1 MEDNKDNSVKET
13 EQKPQE
19 HAEGK
24 TGGKT
29 MAEKAIDRFA
39 QMMVT
44 RLEEMKGQQW
54 EKGWIDGGGKN
65 QGLPQNLSGR
75 CYSGHNDFF
84 LQLHTAINGYDVPVY
99 ATYKQLKDAGATI
112 GKGEKAMPVIYWN
125 ITHKDENGHKVSD
138 EDYEA
143 MTRTEKD
150 KVKTIPVMMGY
161 YVWNLQQ
168 TNFAEVKP
176 ERFAKLQEQFKAP
189 EMKDTTGMYVSKELD
204 AMIDKQ
210 AWVCKI
216 NTVEGAGAFYSQS
229 KDEITVP
236 MKAQFN
242 IHDTPEE
249 TYKDGMEY
257 YSSVVHEMAHSTGV
271 EKRLGRDMEGHFGD
285 PKYAKE
291 ELVAELT
298 AAMVGNSMGFDKRIL
313 DNNAKYVDGWMD
325 TLKKEPRFILSVMA
339 DVNKASH
346 MILDHVDKQ
355 RLEMGMTALQP
366 KEETVADEKTK
377 DNKEVRETKK
387 NEETKV
393 DMAAEPLAKPMTK
406 AAIEREKNE
415 TGFSSSEREQARPQ
429 AKAEEKAE
437 LAKES
442 AKVYHEMREQHPGDL
457 LLFRKGSFLEAYN
470 EDAKKVAQTIGLKE
484 QHITKEGFES
494 KNEKESEK
502 GIPYVNFKNKSL
514 DKYLP
519 KLIREGH
526 HVAIVDNLEEIAK
539 ERLAGRK
546 EQQTKAA
553 DQQQTAPKAKTIPL
567 DQFNKLETAD
577 GKKIDHFAVFKMKS
591 GNYGVRAMV
600 DGQQLSVKALDKEDR
615 NAFFEHTTTKAA
627 LVQKYY
633 GKELSQPK
641 HEERSRARAV

>member
-13 EQKPQE
+13 EQKPHEQT
-19 HAEGK
+19 EGK

-39 QMMVT
+39 EMMVT

-54 EKGWIDGGGKN
+54 EKGWIDGGGRTK
-65 QGLPQNLSGR
+65 GLPQNLSGR

-112 GKGEKAMPVIYWN
+112 AKGEKAMPVIYWN
-125 ITHKDENGHKVSD
+125 ISHKDENGHKVSD
-138 EDYEA
+138 EDYET
-143 MTRTEKD
+143 MTKAEKE
-150 KVKTIPVMMGY
+150 KIKTIPVMMGY

-242 IHDTPEE
+242 IHNTPEE

-257 YSSVVHEMAHSTGV
+257 YSSLVHEMAHSTGV
-271 EKRLGRDMEGHFGD
+271 EQRLGRDMEGHFGD
-285 PKYAKE
+285 KKYAKE

-298 AAMVGNSMGFDKRIL
+298 AAMVGNTMGFDKRIL

-346 MILDHVDKQ
+346 MILDHVDAQ
-355 RLEMGMTALQP
+355 RLEMGMSAFQP
-366 KEETVADEKTK
+366 KEDATHEKIKDEKVA
-377 DNKEVRETKK
+377 EA
-387 NEETKV
+387 TKV
-393 DMAAEPLAKPMTK
+393 DMAAEPLEKPKT
-406 AAIEREKNE
+406 
-415 TGFSSSEREQARPQ
+415 
-429 AKAEEKAE
+429 KAEEKTE
-437 LAKES
+437 VAKE
-442 AKVYHEMREQHPGDL
+442 AANAYKDLKEKHPDTL
-457 LLFRKGSFLEAYN
+457 LLMRKGDFYEAFD
-470 EDAKKVAQTIGLKE
+470 EDAKKVAKSTGLKE
-484 QHITKEGFES
+484 QHIIKEGFS
-494 KNEKESEK
+494 AKENKEGEK
-502 GIPYVNFKNKSL
+502 GVSYVNFKNTSL

-519 KLIREGH
+519 KLVRAGH
-526 HVAIVDNLEEIAK
+526 RVAICDSLEDIAK
-539 ERLAGRK
+539 QRISERK
-546 EQQTKAA
+546 EHETKAA
-553 DQQQTAPKAKTIPL
+553 VQQQTAPKAQTIPL
-567 DQFNKLETAD
+567 DQFNKLETED

-600 DGQQLSVKALDKEDR
+600 DGQQMSVKALDKEDR

-641 HEERSRARAV
+641 HDERSRARAV

>member
-19 HAEGK
+19 KAEGK

-54 EKGWIDGGGKN
+54 EKGWIDGGGRT

-75 CYSGHNDFF
+75 RYSGHNDFF
-84 LQLHTAINGYDVPVY
+84 LQLHTAINGYDAPVY
-99 ATYKQLKDAGATI
+99 ATYKQIRDAGATVN
-112 GKGEKAMPVIYWN
+112 KGEKAMPVIYWN
-125 ITHKDENGHKVSD
+125 ISHKDENGQKVSD
-138 EDYEA
+138 EAYDA
-143 MTRTEKD
+143 MTKAEQA
-150 KVKTIPVMMGY
+150 KVKTIPIMMGY

-176 ERFAKLQEQFKAP
+176 EQYAKLTGQFKAP
-189 EMKDTTGMYVSKELD
+189 HVADTKGMYESKEFD
-204 AMIDKQ
+204 AIIDKQ

-216 NTVEGAGAFYSQS
+216 KAVEGAGASYSEA
-229 KDEITVP
+229 KDEITIP
-236 MKAQFN
+236 MKAQFK

-249 TYKDGMEY
+249 VYKDGMEY
-257 YSSVVHEMAHSTGV
+257 YSSVAHEMAHSTGI

-285 PKYAKE
+285 KKYAKE

-298 AAMVGNSMGFDKRIL
+298 AAMVGNTMGFDKRIL

-339 DVNKASH
+339 DVNKASK
-346 MILDHVDKQ
+346 MILDHVDAQ
-355 RLEMGMTALQP
+355 RLEMGMKTLQP
-366 KEETVADEKTK
+366 KEEATNEKATDAKVAP
-377 DNKEVRETKK
+377 ETKM
-387 NEETKV
+387 
-393 DMAAEPLAKPMTK
+393 DIAAEPIAKPKT
-406 AAIEREKNE
+406 
-415 TGFSSSEREQARPQ
+415 
-429 AKAEEKAE
+429 KAEEKAE
-437 LAKES
+437 LAKET
-442 AKVYHEMREQHPGDL
+442 AAVFKDLKEKHPDAL
-457 LLFRKGSFLEAYN
+457 LLMRKGDFYEAFE
-470 EDAKKVAQTIGLKE
+470 EDAKKVAKSTGLKE
-484 QHITKEGFES
+484 QHIIKEGFA
-494 KNEKESEK
+494 NKENKEGEK
-502 GIPYVNFKNKSL
+502 GVSYVNFKNTSL

-519 KLIREGH
+519 KLVRDGH
-526 HVAIVDNLEEIAK
+526 RVAIVDNLEDMAKQRIADRN
-539 ERLAGRK
+539 ERQVKAETSK
-546 EQQTKAA
+546 NQQT
-553 DQQQTAPKAKTIPL
+553 QQTSQVAKTIPL
-567 DQFNKLETAD
+567 DQFNKLETED

-600 DGQQLSVKALDKEDR
+600 DGQQMSVKALDKEDR

-641 HEERSRARAV
+641 HEERSRARAM

>member
-19 HAEGK
+19 QAEGK

-54 EKGWIDGGGKN
+54 EKGWIDGGGRTH
-65 QGLPQNLSGR
+65 GLPQNLSGR
-75 CYSGHNDFF
+75 RYSGHNDFF
-84 LQLHTAINGYDVPVY
+84 LQLHTAANGYDVPVY
-99 ATYKQLKDAGATI
+99 ATYKQIKEAGATI
-112 GKGEKAMPVIYWN
+112 AKGEKAMPVIYWN
-125 ITHKDENGHKVSD
+125 VTHKDENGQKVSD
-138 EDYEA
+138 EAYEA
-143 MTRTEKD
+143 MTKAEQE
-150 KVKTIPVMMGY
+150 KVKTIPIMMGY

-168 TNFAEVKP
+168 TNFPEIKP
-176 ERFAKLQEQFKAP
+176 EQYAKLTGQFKAP
-189 EMKDTTGMYVSKELD
+189 HVADTKGMYESKEFD

-216 NTVEGAGAFYSQS
+216 KAVEGAGASYSEAR
-229 KDEITVP
+229 DEITIP
-236 MKAQFN
+236 MKAQFK

-249 TYKDGMEY
+249 IFKDGMEY
-257 YSSVVHEMAHSTGV
+257 YSSIAHEMAHSTGV

-298 AAMVGNSMGFDKRIL
+298 AAMVGNTMGFDKRIL
-313 DNNAKYVDGWMD
+313 DNNAKYVDSRKD
-325 TLKKEPRFILSVMA
+325 TLNKEPKFILSVMA
-339 DVNKASH
+339 DVNKASK
-346 MILDHVDKQ
+346 MILDHVDAQ

-366 KEETVADEKTK
+366 KEETANEKTAEAK
-377 DNKEVRETKK
+377 VAPETKM
-387 NEETKV
+387 
-393 DMAAEPLAKPMTK
+393 DIAAEPIAKPKT
-406 AAIEREKNE
+406 
-415 TGFSSSEREQARPQ
+415 
-429 AKAEEKAE
+429 KAEEKAE
-437 LAKES
+437 LAKET
-442 AKVYHEMREQHPGDL
+442 AAVFKDLKEKHPDAL
-457 LLFRKGSFLEAYN
+457 LLMRKGDFYEAFE
-470 EDAKKVAQTIGLKE
+470 EDAKKVAKSTGLKE
-484 QHITKEGFES
+484 QHIIKEGFET
-494 KNEKESEK
+494 KEGGKEIS
-502 GIPYVNFKNKSL
+502 YVNFKNTSL

-519 KLIREGH
+519 KLVRDGH
-526 HVAIVDNLEEIAK
+526 RVAICDSLEDIAK
-539 ERLAGRK
+539 QRISERK
-546 EQQTKAA
+546 EQQEQQVAAKA
-553 DQQQTAPKAKTIPL
+553 QQPAQSAKTIPL
-567 DQFNKLETAD
+567 DQFNKLETED

-600 DGQQLSVKALDKEDR
+600 DGQQMSVKALDKEDR

-641 HEERSRARAV
+641 HEERSRARAM

>member
-19 HAEGK
+19 RTEGK

-54 EKGWIDGGGKN
+54 EKGWIDGGGRT

-75 CYSGHNDFF
+75 RYSGHNDFF
-84 LQLHTAINGYDVPVY
+84 LQLHTAINGYDAPVY
-99 ATYKQLKDAGATI
+99 ATYKQIRDAGATVN
-112 GKGEKAMPVIYWN
+112 KGEKAMPVIYWN
-125 ITHKDENGHKVSD
+125 ISHKDENGQKVSD
-138 EDYEA
+138 EAFEA
-143 MTRTEKD
+143 MTKAEQA
-150 KVKTIPVMMGY
+150 KVKTIPIMMGY

-176 ERFAKLQEQFKAP
+176 EQYEKLTGQFKAP
-189 EMKDTTGMYVSKELD
+189 HVADTKGMYESKEFD

-216 NTVEGAGAFYSQS
+216 KNVEGAGASYSPS

-236 MKAQFN
+236 MKAQFK

-249 TYKDGMEY
+249 IYKDGMEY
-257 YSSVVHEMAHSTGV
+257 YSSIAHEMAHSTGV

-298 AAMVGNSMGFDKRIL
+298 AAMVGNTMGFDKRIL

-339 DVNKASH
+339 DVNKASK
-346 MILDHVDKQ
+346 MILDHVDAQ
-355 RLEMGMTALQP
+355 RLEMGMKTLQP
-366 KEETVADEKTK
+366 KEEANNGKT
-377 DNKEVRETKK
+377 T
-387 NEETKV
+387 ETKV
-393 DMAAEPLAKPMTK
+393 ASETKMDIAAEPIARSMTK
-406 AAIEREKNE
+406 
-415 TGFSSSEREQARPQ
+415 T
-429 AKAEEKAE
+429 EEKAE
-437 LAKES
+437 LAKE
-442 AKVYHEMREQHPGDL
+442 AAAVFKDLKEKHPDAL
-457 LLFRKGSFLEAYN
+457 LLMRKGDFYEAFD
-470 EDAKKVAQTIGLKE
+470 EDAKKVAKSTGLKE
-484 QHITKEGFES
+484 QHIIKEGFEP
-494 KNEKESEK
+494 KEGKGDEK
-502 GIPYVNFKNKSL
+502 GISYVNFKNTSL

-519 KLIREGH
+519 KLVRDGH
-526 HVAIVDNLEEIAK
+526 RVAICDSLEDIAK
-539 ERLAGRK
+539 QRISERK
-546 EQQTKAA
+546 ETQTKANEL
-553 DQQQTAPKAKTIPL
+553 QQPKEQKAKTIPL
-567 DQFNKLETAD
+567 DQFNKLETED

-600 DGQQLSVKALDKEDR
+600 DGQQMSVKALDKEDR

-641 HEERSRARAV
+641 QEQRSRARAV

>member
-19 HAEGK
+19 KTEGK

-54 EKGWIDGGGKN
+54 EKGWIDGGGRT

-75 CYSGHNDFF
+75 RYSGHNDFF
-84 LQLHTAINGYDVPVY
+84 LQLHTAINGYDAPVY
-99 ATYKQLKDAGATI
+99 ATYKQIRDAGATVN
-112 GKGEKAMPVIYWN
+112 KGEKAMPVIYWN
-125 ITHKDENGHKVSD
+125 ISHKDENGQKISD
-138 EDYEA
+138 EAFDA
-143 MTRTEKD
+143 MTKAEQA
-150 KVKTIPVMMGY
+150 KVKTIPIMMGY

-176 ERFAKLQEQFKAP
+176 EQYAKLTGQFKAP
-189 EMKDTTGMYVSKELD
+189 HIEDATGMYTSKEFD
-204 AMIDKQ
+204 QMIDKQ

-216 NTVEGAGAFYSQS
+216 NNVEGAGAYYSPT

-236 MKAQFN
+236 MKAQFK

-249 TYKDGMEY
+249 VYKDGMEY
-257 YSSVVHEMAHSTGV
+257 YSSIAHEMAHSTGV

-298 AAMVGNSMGFDKRIL
+298 AAMVGNTMGFDKRIL

-339 DVNKASH
+339 DVNKASK
-346 MILDHVDKQ
+346 MILDHVDAQ
-355 RLEMGMTALQP
+355 RLEMGMKTLQP
-366 KEETVADEKTK
+366 KEEANNGKTT
-377 DNKEVRETKK
+377 ETKIAS
-387 NEETKV
+387 ETKM
-393 DMAAEPLAKPMTK
+393 DIAAEPIAKPMTK
-406 AAIEREKNE
+406 
-415 TGFSSSEREQARPQ
+415 T
-429 AKAEEKAE
+429 EEKAE
-437 LAKES
+437 LAKE
-442 AKVYHEMREQHPGDL
+442 AAAVFKDLKEKHPDAL
-457 LLFRKGSFLEAYN
+457 LLMRKGDFYEAF
-470 EDAKKVAQTIGLKE
+470 EDDAKKVARSTGLKE
-484 QHITKEGFES
+484 QHIIKEGFEP
-494 KNEKESEK
+494 KEGKGDEK
-502 GIPYVNFKNKSL
+502 GISYVNFKNTSL

-519 KLIREGH
+519 KLVRDGH
-526 HVAIVDNLEEIAK
+526 RVAICDSLEDIAK
-539 ERLAGRK
+539 QRISERK
-546 EQQTKAA
+546 ETQTKANEL
-553 DQQQTAPKAKTIPL
+553 QQPTEQKAKTIPL
-567 DQFNKLETAD
+567 DQFNKLETED

-600 DGQQLSVKALDKEDR
+600 DGQQMSVKALDKEDR

-641 HEERSRARAV
+641 QEQRSKARAV

>member
-13 EQKPQE
+13 EQKPQDRT
-19 HAEGK
+19 EGK

-54 EKGWIDGGGKN
+54 EKGWIDGGGRT

-75 CYSGHNDFF
+75 RYSGHNDFF
-84 LQLHTAINGYDVPVY
+84 LQLHTAINGYDAPVY
-99 ATYKQLKDAGATI
+99 ATYKQIRDAGATVN
-112 GKGEKAMPVIYWN
+112 KGEKAMPVIYWN
-125 ITHKDENGHKVSD
+125 ISHKDENGQKISD
-138 EDYEA
+138 EAFDA
-143 MTRTEKD
+143 MTKAEQA
-150 KVKTIPVMMGY
+150 KVKTIPIMMGY

-176 ERFAKLQEQFKAP
+176 EQYAKLTGQFKAP
-189 EMKDTTGMYVSKELD
+189 HVADTKGMYESKEFD

-216 NTVEGAGAFYSQS
+216 KNVEGAGASYSPS

-236 MKAQFN
+236 MKAQFK

-249 TYKDGMEY
+249 IYKDGMEY
-257 YSSVVHEMAHSTGV
+257 YSSIAHEMAHSTGV

-298 AAMVGNSMGFDKRIL
+298 AAMVGNTMGFDKRIL

-339 DVNKASH
+339 DVNKASK
-346 MILDHVDKQ
+346 MILDHVDAQ
-355 RLEMGMTALQP
+355 RLEMGMKTLQP
-366 KEETVADEKTK
+366 KEEANNGKT
-377 DNKEVRETKK
+377 T
-387 NEETKV
+387 ETKV
-393 DMAAEPLAKPMTK
+393 ASETKMDIAAEPLAKPKT
-406 AAIEREKNE
+406 
-415 TGFSSSEREQARPQ
+415 
-429 AKAEEKAE
+429 KAEEKAE
-437 LAKES
+437 IAKET
-442 AKVYHEMREQHPGDL
+442 AAVFKDLKEKHPDAL
-457 LLFRKGSFLEAYN
+457 LLMRKGDFYEAFD
-470 EDAKKVAQTIGLKE
+470 EDAKKVAKSTGLKE
-484 QHITKEGFES
+484 QHIIKEGFEP
-494 KNEKESEK
+494 KEGKGDEK
-502 GIPYVNFKNKSL
+502 GISYVNFKNTSL

-519 KLIREGH
+519 KLVRDGH
-526 HVAIVDNLEEIAK
+526 RVAICDSLEDIAK
-539 ERLAGRK
+539 KRISERK
-546 EQQTKAA
+546 ETQTKANEL
-553 DQQQTAPKAKTIPL
+553 QQPTEQKAKTIPL
-567 DQFNKLETAD
+567 DQFNKLETED

-600 DGQQLSVKALDKEDR
+600 DGQQMSVKALDKEDR

-641 HEERSRARAV
+641 QEQRSRARAV

>member
-19 HAEGK
+19 RTEGK

-54 EKGWIDGGGKN
+54 EKGWIDGGGRT

-75 CYSGHNDFF
+75 RYSGHNDFF
-84 LQLHTAINGYDVPVY
+84 LQLHTAINGYDAPVY
-99 ATYKQLKDAGATI
+99 ATYKQIRDAGATVN
-112 GKGEKAMPVIYWN
+112 KGEKAMPVIYWN
-125 ITHKDENGHKVSD
+125 ISHKDENGQKISD
-138 EDYEA
+138 EAFDA
-143 MTRTEKD
+143 MTKAEQA
-150 KVKTIPVMMGY
+150 KVKTIPIMMGY

-176 ERFAKLQEQFKAP
+176 EQYAKLTGQFKAP
-189 EMKDTTGMYVSKELD
+189 HVADTKGMYESKEFD

-216 NTVEGAGAFYSQS
+216 KNVEGAGASYSPS

-236 MKAQFN
+236 MKAQFK
-242 IHDTPEE
+242 IHDTPEGI
-249 TYKDGMEY
+249 YKDGMEY
-257 YSSVVHEMAHSTGV
+257 YSSIAHEMAHSTGV

-298 AAMVGNSMGFDKRIL
+298 AAMVGNTMGFDKRIL

-339 DVNKASH
+339 DVNKASK
-346 MILDHVDKQ
+346 MILDHVDAQ
-355 RLEMGMTALQP
+355 RLEMGMKTLQP
-366 KEETVADEKTK
+366 KEEANNGKT
-377 DNKEVRETKK
+377 T
-387 NEETKV
+387 ETKV
-393 DMAAEPLAKPMTK
+393 ASETKMDIAAEPLAKPKTK
-406 AAIEREKNE
+406 V
-415 TGFSSSEREQARPQ
+415 
-429 AKAEEKAE
+429 EEKAE
-437 LAKES
+437 IAKET
-442 AKVYHEMREQHPGDL
+442 AAVFKDLKEKHPDAL
-457 LLFRKGSFLEAYN
+457 LLMRKGDFYEAFD
-470 EDAKKVAQTIGLKE
+470 EDAKKVAKSTGLKE
-484 QHITKEGFES
+484 QHIIKEGFEP
-494 KNEKESEK
+494 KEGKGDEK
-502 GIPYVNFKNKSL
+502 GISYVNFKNTSL

-519 KLIREGH
+519 KLVRDGH
-526 HVAIVDNLEEIAK
+526 RVAICDSLEDIAK
-539 ERLAGRK
+539 QRISERK
-546 EQQTKAA
+546 ETQTKANEL
-553 DQQQTAPKAKTIPL
+553 QQPTEQKAKTIPL
-567 DQFNKLETAD
+567 DQFNKLETED

-600 DGQQLSVKALDKEDR
+600 DGQQMSVKALDKEDR

-641 HEERSRARAV
+641 QEQRSRARAV

>member
-19 HAEGK
+19 RTEGK

-54 EKGWIDGGGKN
+54 EKGWIDGGGRTH
-65 QGLPQNLSGR
+65 GLPQNLSGR
-75 CYSGHNDFF
+75 RYSGHNDFF
-84 LQLHTAINGYDVPVY
+84 LQLHTAANGYDVPVY

-112 GKGEKAMPVIYWN
+112 AKGEKAMPVIYWN
-125 ITHKDENGHKVSD
+125 VTHKDENGQKVSD
-138 EDYEA
+138 EAYEA
-143 MTRTEKD
+143 MTKAEQE
-150 KVKTIPVMMGY
+150 KVKTIPIMMGY

-168 TNFAEVKP
+168 TNFPEIKP
-176 ERFAKLQEQFKAP
+176 EQYAKLTGQFKAP
-189 EMKDTTGMYVSKELD
+189 HVEDATGMYTSKEFD
-204 AMIDKQ
+204 QMIDKQ

-216 NTVEGAGAFYSQS
+216 NNVEGAGAFYSQS

-236 MKAQFN
+236 TKKQFK
-242 IHDTPEE
+242 IHDTPDEI
-249 TYKDGMEY
+249 YKDGMEY
-257 YSSVVHEMAHSTGV
+257 YSSIAHEMAHSTGV

-298 AAMVGNSMGFDKRIL
+298 AAMVGNTMGFDKRIL
-313 DNNAKYVDGWMD
+313 DNNAKYVDSWMD

-339 DVNKASH
+339 DVNKASK
-346 MILDHVDKQ
+346 MILDHVDAQ

-366 KEETVADEKTK
+366 KEDAANEKTNEAK
-377 DNKEVRETKK
+377 VAPETKM
-387 NEETKV
+387 
-393 DMAAEPLAKPMTK
+393 DMAAEPIAKPKT
-406 AAIEREKNE
+406 
-415 TGFSSSEREQARPQ
+415 
-429 AKAEEKAE
+429 KAEEKAE
-437 LAKES
+437 LAKET
-442 AKVYHEMREQHPGDL
+442 AVVFKDLKEKHPDTL
-457 LLFRKGSFLEAYN
+457 LLMRKGGFYEAFD
-470 EDAKKVAQTIGLKE
+470 EDAKKVAKSTGLKE
-484 QHITKEGFES
+484 QHIIKEGFET
-494 KNEKESEK
+494 KEGGKEIS
-502 GIPYVNFKNKSL
+502 YVNFKNTSL

-519 KLIREGH
+519 KLVRDGH
-526 HVAIVDNLEEIAK
+526 RVAICDSLEDIAK
-539 ERLAGRK
+539 QRISERK
-546 EQQTKAA
+546 EQQEQQVAAKA
-553 DQQQTAPKAKTIPL
+553 QQPAQSAKTIPL
-567 DQFNKLETAD
+567 DQFNKLETED

-600 DGQQLSVKALDKEDR
+600 DGQQMSVKALDKEDR

-641 HEERSRARAV
+641 HEERSRARAM

>member
-19 HAEGK
+19 RTEGK

-54 EKGWIDGGGKN
+54 EKGWIDGGGRT

-75 CYSGHNDFF
+75 RYSGHNDFF
-84 LQLHTAINGYDVPVY
+84 LQLHTAINGYDAPVY
-99 ATYKQLKDAGATI
+99 ATYKQIRDAGATVN
-112 GKGEKAMPVIYWN
+112 KGEKAMPVIYWN
-125 ITHKDENGHKVSD
+125 ISHKDENGQKISD
-138 EDYEA
+138 EAFDA
-143 MTRTEKD
+143 MTKAEQA
-150 KVKTIPVMMGY
+150 KVKTIPIMMGY

-176 ERFAKLQEQFKAP
+176 EQYAKLTGQFKAP
-189 EMKDTTGMYVSKELD
+189 HVADTKGMYESKEFD

-216 NTVEGAGAFYSQS
+216 KNVEGAGASYSPS

-236 MKAQFN
+236 MKAQFK

-249 TYKDGMEY
+249 IYKDGMEY
-257 YSSVVHEMAHSTGV
+257 YSSIAHEMAHSTGV

-298 AAMVGNSMGFDKRIL
+298 AAMVGNTMGFDKRIL

-339 DVNKASH
+339 DVNKASK
-346 MILDHVDKQ
+346 MILDHVDAQ
-355 RLEMGMTALQP
+355 RLEMGMKTLQP
-366 KEETVADEKTK
+366 KEEANNGKT
-377 DNKEVRETKK
+377 T
-387 NEETKV
+387 ETKV
-393 DMAAEPLAKPMTK
+393 ASETKMDIAAEPIAKPMT
-406 AAIEREKNE
+406 
-415 TGFSSSEREQARPQ
+415 
-429 AKAEEKAE
+429 KAEEKAE
-437 LAKES
+437 LAKE
-442 AKVYHEMREQHPGDL
+442 AAAVFKDLKEKHPDAL
-457 LLFRKGSFLEAYN
+457 LLMRKGDFYEAF
-470 EDAKKVAQTIGLKE
+470 EDDAKKVARSTGLKE
-484 QHITKEGFES
+484 QHIIKEGFEP
-494 KNEKESEK
+494 KEGKGDEK
-502 GIPYVNFKNKSL
+502 GISYVNFKNTSL

-519 KLIREGH
+519 KLVRDGH
-526 HVAIVDNLEEIAK
+526 RVAICDSLEDIAK
-539 ERLAGRK
+539 QRISERK
-546 EQQTKAA
+546 ETQTKANEL
-553 DQQQTAPKAKTIPL
+553 QQPTEQKAKTIPL
-567 DQFNKLETAD
+567 DQFNKLETED

-600 DGQQLSVKALDKEDR
+600 DGQQMSVKALDKEDR

-641 HEERSRARAV
+641 QEQRSRARAV

>member
-19 HAEGK
+19 KAEGK

-54 EKGWIDGGGKN
+54 EKGWIDGDGRT

-75 CYSGHNDFF
+75 RYSGHNDFF
-84 LQLHTAINGYDVPVY
+84 LQLHTAINGYDAPVY
-99 ATYKQLKDAGATI
+99 ATYKQIRDAGATVN
-112 GKGEKAMPVIYWN
+112 KGEKAMPVIYWN
-125 ITHKDENGHKVSD
+125 ISHKDENGQKISD
-138 EDYEA
+138 EAFDA
-143 MTRTEKD
+143 MTKAEQA
-150 KVKTIPVMMGY
+150 KVKTIPIMMGY

-176 ERFAKLQEQFKAP
+176 EQYAKLTGEFKAP
-189 EMKDTTGMYVSKELD
+189 HVADTKGMYESKEFD

-216 NTVEGAGAFYSQS
+216 KNVEGAGASYSPS

-236 MKAQFN
+236 MKAQFK

-249 TYKDGMEY
+249 IYKDGMEY
-257 YSSVVHEMAHSTGV
+257 YSSIAHEMAHSTGV

-298 AAMVGNSMGFDKRIL
+298 AAMVGNTMGFDKRIL

-339 DVNKASH
+339 DVNKASK
-346 MILDHVDKQ
+346 MILDHVDAQ
-355 RLEMGMTALQP
+355 RLEMGMKTLQP
-366 KEETVADEKTK
+366 KEEANNGKT
-377 DNKEVRETKK
+377 T
-387 NEETKV
+387 ETKV
-393 DMAAEPLAKPMTK
+393 ASETKMDIAAEPLAKPKT
-406 AAIEREKNE
+406 
-415 TGFSSSEREQARPQ
+415 
-429 AKAEEKAE
+429 KAEEKAE
-437 LAKES
+437 IAKET
-442 AKVYHEMREQHPGDL
+442 AAVFKDLKEKHPDAL
-457 LLFRKGSFLEAYN
+457 LLMRKGDFYEAFD
-470 EDAKKVAQTIGLKE
+470 EDAKKVAKSTGLKE
-484 QHITKEGFES
+484 QHIIKEGFEP
-494 KNEKESEK
+494 KEGKGDEK
-502 GIPYVNFKNKSL
+502 GISYVNFKNTSL

-519 KLIREGH
+519 KLVRDGH
-526 HVAIVDNLEEIAK
+526 RVAICDSLEDITKQRISE
-539 ERLAGRK
+539 RK
-546 EQQTKAA
+546 ETQTKANEL
-553 DQQQTAPKAKTIPL
+553 QQPTEQKAKTIPL
-567 DQFNKLETAD
+567 DQFNKLETED

-600 DGQQLSVKALDKEDR
+600 DGQQMSVKALDKEDR

-641 HEERSRARAV
+641 QEQRSRARAV

>member
-19 HAEGK
+19 RTEGK

-54 EKGWIDGGGKN
+54 EKGWIDGGGRT

-75 CYSGHNDFF
+75 RYSGHNDFF
-84 LQLHTAINGYDVPVY
+84 LQLHTAINGYDAPVY
-99 ATYKQLKDAGATI
+99 ATYKQIRDAGATVN
-112 GKGEKAMPVIYWN
+112 KGEKAMPVIYWN
-125 ITHKDENGHKVSD
+125 ISHKDENGQKISD
-138 EDYEA
+138 EAFDA
-143 MTRTEKD
+143 MTKAEQA
-150 KVKTIPVMMGY
+150 KVKTIPIMMGY

-176 ERFAKLQEQFKAP
+176 EQYAKLTGQFKAP
-189 EMKDTTGMYVSKELD
+189 HVADTKGMYESKEFD

-216 NTVEGAGAFYSQS
+216 KNVEGAGASYSPS

-236 MKAQFN
+236 MKVQFK

-249 TYKDGMEY
+249 VYKDGMEY
-257 YSSVVHEMAHSTGV
+257 YSSIAHEMAHSTGV

-298 AAMVGNSMGFDKRIL
+298 AAMVGNTMGFDKRIL

-339 DVNKASH
+339 DVNKASK
-346 MILDHVDKQ
+346 MILDHVDAQ
-355 RLEMGMTALQP
+355 RLEMGMNTLQP
-366 KEETVADEKTK
+366 KEEANNGKT
-377 DNKEVRETKK
+377 T
-387 NEETKV
+387 ETKV
-393 DMAAEPLAKPMTK
+393 ASETKMDMAAEPLAKSMT
-406 AAIEREKNE
+406 
-415 TGFSSSEREQARPQ
+415 
-429 AKAEEKAE
+429 KAEEKAE
-437 LAKES
+437 LAKE
-442 AKVYHEMREQHPGDL
+442 AAAVFKDLKEKHPDAL
-457 LLFRKGSFLEAYN
+457 LLMRKGNFYEAF
-470 EDAKKVAQTIGLKE
+470 EDDAKKVARSTGLKE
-484 QHITKEGFES
+484 QHIIKEGFEP
-494 KNEKESEK
+494 KEGKGDEK
-502 GIPYVNFKNKSL
+502 GISYVNFKNTSL
-514 DKYLP
+514 DMYLP
-519 KLIREGH
+519 KLVRDGH
-526 HVAIVDNLEEIAK
+526 RVAICDSLEDIAK
-539 ERLAGRK
+539 QRISERK
-546 EQQTKAA
+546 ETQTKAN
-553 DQQQTAPKAKTIPL
+553 DLQQPTEQKAKTIPL
-567 DQFNKLETAD
+567 DQFNKLETED

-600 DGQQLSVKALDKEDR
+600 DGQQMSVKALDKEDR

-641 HEERSRARAV
+641 QEQRSRARAV

>member
-19 HAEGK
+19 KAEGK

-29 MAEKAIDRFA
+29 MAEKAIDCFA

-54 EKGWIDGGGKN
+54 EKGWIDGGGRT

-75 CYSGHNDFF
+75 RYSGHNDFF
-84 LQLHTAINGYDVPVY
+84 LQLHTAINGYDAPVY
-99 ATYKQLKDAGATI
+99 ATYKQIRDAGATVN
-112 GKGEKAMPVIYWN
+112 KGEKAMPVIYWN
-125 ITHKDENGHKVSD
+125 ISHKDENGQKISD
-138 EDYEA
+138 EAFDA
-143 MTRTEKD
+143 MTKAEQA
-150 KVKTIPVMMGY
+150 KVKTIPIMMGY

-176 ERFAKLQEQFKAP
+176 EQYAKLTGQFKAP
-189 EMKDTTGMYVSKELD
+189 HVADTKGMYESKEFD

-216 NTVEGAGAFYSQS
+216 KNVEGAGASYSPS

-236 MKAQFN
+236 MKAQFK

-249 TYKDGMEY
+249 IYKDGMEY
-257 YSSVVHEMAHSTGV
+257 YSSIAHEMAHSTGV

-298 AAMVGNSMGFDKRIL
+298 AAMVGNTMGFDKRIL

-339 DVNKASH
+339 DVNKASK
-346 MILDHVDKQ
+346 MILDHVDAQ
-355 RLEMGMTALQP
+355 RLEMGMKTLQP
-366 KEETVADEKTK
+366 KEEANNGKT
-377 DNKEVRETKK
+377 T
-387 NEETKV
+387 ETKV
-393 DMAAEPLAKPMTK
+393 ASETKMDIAAEPIAKPMT
-406 AAIEREKNE
+406 
-415 TGFSSSEREQARPQ
+415 
-429 AKAEEKAE
+429 KAEEKAE
-437 LAKES
+437 LAKE
-442 AKVYHEMREQHPGDL
+442 AAAVFKDLKEKHPDAL
-457 LLFRKGSFLEAYN
+457 LLMRKGDFYEAF
-470 EDAKKVAQTIGLKE
+470 EDDAKKVARSTGLKE
-484 QHITKEGFES
+484 QHIIKEGFEP
-494 KNEKESEK
+494 KEGKGDEK
-502 GIPYVNFKNKSL
+502 GISYVNFKNTSL

-519 KLIREGH
+519 KLVRDGH
-526 HVAIVDNLEEIAK
+526 RVAICDSLEDIAK
-539 ERLAGRK
+539 QRISERK
-546 EQQTKAA
+546 ETQTKANELL
-553 DQQQTAPKAKTIPL
+553 QPTEQKAKTIPL
-567 DQFNKLETAD
+567 DQFNKLETED

-600 DGQQLSVKALDKEDR
+600 DGQQMSVKALDKEDR

-641 HEERSRARAV
+641 QEQRSRARAV

>member
-19 HAEGK
+19 QTEGK

-54 EKGWIDGGGKN
+54 EKGWIDGGGRTH
-65 QGLPQNLSGR
+65 GLPQNLSGR
-75 CYSGHNDFF
+75 RYSGHNDFF
-84 LQLHTAINGYDVPVY
+84 LQLHTAANGYDVPVY
-99 ATYKQLKDAGATI
+99 ATYKQIKEAGATI
-112 GKGEKAMPVIYWN
+112 AKGEKAMPVIYWN
-125 ITHKDENGHKVSD
+125 VTHKDENGQKVSD
-138 EDYEA
+138 EAYEA
-143 MTRTEKD
+143 MTKAEQE
-150 KVKTIPVMMGY
+150 KVKTIPIMMGY

-168 TNFAEVKP
+168 TNFPEIKP
-176 ERFAKLQEQFKAP
+176 EQYAKLTGQFKAP
-189 EMKDTTGMYVSKELD
+189 HVEDATGMYTSKEFD
-204 AMIDKQ
+204 QMIDKQ

-216 NTVEGAGAFYSQS
+216 NNVDGAGAFYSQS

-236 MKAQFN
+236 TKKQFK
-242 IHDTPEE
+242 IHDTPDEI
-249 TYKDGMEY
+249 YKDGMEY
-257 YSSVVHEMAHSTGV
+257 YSSIAHEMAHSTGV

-298 AAMVGNSMGFDKRIL
+298 AAMVGNTMGFDKRIL
-313 DNNAKYVDGWMD
+313 DNNAKYVDSWMD

-339 DVNKASH
+339 DVNKASK
-346 MILDHVDKQ
+346 MILDHVDAQ

-366 KEETVADEKTK
+366 KEDAANEKTAAAK
-377 DNKEVRETKK
+377 VAPETKM
-387 NEETKV
+387 
-393 DMAAEPLAKPMTK
+393 DMAAEPIAKPKT
-406 AAIEREKNE
+406 
-415 TGFSSSEREQARPQ
+415 
-429 AKAEEKAE
+429 KAEEKAE
-437 LAKES
+437 LAKETS
-442 AKVYHEMREQHPGDL
+442 AVFKDLKEKHPDNL
-457 LLFRKGSFLEAYN
+457 LLMRKGGFYEAFD
-470 EDAKKVAQTIGLKE
+470 EDAKKVAKSTGLKE
-484 QHITKEGFES
+484 QHIIKEGFET
-494 KNEKESEK
+494 KEGGKEIS
-502 GIPYVNFKNKSL
+502 YVNFKNTSL

-519 KLIREGH
+519 KLVRDGH
-526 HVAIVDNLEEIAK
+526 RVAICDSLEDIAK
-539 ERLAGRK
+539 QRISERK
-546 EQQTKAA
+546 EQQEQQVAAKA
-553 DQQQTAPKAKTIPL
+553 QQPSQSAKTIPL
-567 DQFNKLETAD
+567 DQFNKLETED

-600 DGQQLSVKALDKEDR
+600 DGQQMSVKALDKEDR

-641 HEERSRARAV
+641 QEERSRARAM

>member
-19 HAEGK
+19 RTEGK
-24 TGGKT
+24 AGGKT

-54 EKGWIDGGGKN
+54 EKGWIDGGGRT

-75 CYSGHNDFF
+75 RYSGHNDFF
-84 LQLHTAINGYDVPVY
+84 LQLHTAINGYDAPVY
-99 ATYKQLKDAGATI
+99 ATYKQIRDAGATVN
-112 GKGEKAMPVIYWN
+112 KGEKAMPVIYWN
-125 ITHKDENGHKVSD
+125 ISHKDENGQKVSD
-138 EDYEA
+138 DAFEA
-143 MTRTEKD
+143 MTKAEQA
-150 KVKTIPVMMGY
+150 KVKTIPIMMGY

-176 ERFAKLQEQFKAP
+176 EQYAKLTGQFKAP
-189 EMKDTTGMYVSKELD
+189 HVADTKGMYESKEFD

-216 NTVEGAGAFYSQS
+216 KNVEGAGASYSPS

-236 MKAQFN
+236 MKAQFK

-249 TYKDGMEY
+249 VYKDGMEY
-257 YSSVVHEMAHSTGV
+257 YSSIAHEMAHSTGV

-298 AAMVGNSMGFDKRIL
+298 AAMVGNTMGFDKRIL

-339 DVNKASH
+339 DVNKASK
-346 MILDHVDKQ
+346 MILDHVDAQ
-355 RLEMGMTALQP
+355 RLEMGMKTLQP
-366 KEETVADEKTK
+366 KEEANNGKT
-377 DNKEVRETKK
+377 T
-387 NEETKV
+387 ETKV
-393 DMAAEPLAKPMTK
+393 ASETKMDIAAEPIAKPMT
-406 AAIEREKNE
+406 
-415 TGFSSSEREQARPQ
+415 
-429 AKAEEKAE
+429 KAEEKAE
-437 LAKES
+437 LAKE
-442 AKVYHEMREQHPGDL
+442 AAAVFKDLKEKHPDAL
-457 LLFRKGSFLEAYN
+457 LLLRKGDFYEAIGD
-470 EDAKKVAQTIGLKE
+470 DAKKVAKSTGLKE
-484 QHITKEGFES
+484 QHIIKEGFEP
-494 KNEKESEK
+494 KEGKGDEK
-502 GIPYVNFKNKSL
+502 GISYVNFKNTSL

-519 KLIREGH
+519 KLVRDGH
-526 HVAIVDNLEEIAK
+526 RVAICDSLEDIAK
-539 ERLAGRK
+539 QRISERK
-546 EQQTKAA
+546 ETQTKANEL
-553 DQQQTAPKAKTIPL
+553 QQPKEQKAKTIPL
-567 DQFNKLETAD
+567 DQFNKLETED

-600 DGQQLSVKALDKEDR
+600 DGQQMSVKALDKEDR

-641 HEERSRARAV
+641 QEQRSRARAV

>member
-1 MEDNKDNSVKET
+1 MDDNKETKET
-13 EQKPQE
+13 R
-19 HAEGK
+19 
-24 TGGKT
+24 T

-39 QMMVT
+39 EMMVA

-54 EKGWIDGGGKN
+54 EKGWIDGSGKT

-75 CYSGHNDFF
+75 RYSGHNDFF
-84 LQLHTAINGYDVPVY
+84 LQLHTAMKGYDMPVY

-125 ITHKDENGHKVSD
+125 ITHRDEHGQKVSD
-138 EDYEA
+138 EAYEA
-143 MTRTEKD
+143 MTKAEQE
-150 KVKTIPVMMGY
+150 KVKTVPVLMGY

-168 TNFAEVKP
+168 TNFPEVKP
-176 ERFAKLQEQFKAP
+176 EKFAKLQEQFKAP
-189 EMKDTTGMYVSKELD
+189 EMKDTVGMYASKEFD

-242 IHDTPEE
+242 IHNTPEE

-257 YSSVVHEMAHSTGV
+257 YSSIAHEMAHSTGV

-285 PKYAKE
+285 KKYAKE

-298 AAMVGNSMGFDKRIL
+298 AAMVGNTMGFDKRIL

-339 DVNKASH
+339 DVNKASK
-346 MILDHVDKQ
+346 MILDHIDKQ
-355 RLEMGMTALQP
+355 RLELGMTTLQP
-366 KEETVADEKTK
+366 KEETVADDKTK
-377 DNKEVRETKK
+377 DNKEAKETKVAT
-387 NEETKV
+387 ETKV
-393 DMAAEPLAKPMTK
+393 DMAAEPLAKPKT
-406 AAIEREKNE
+406 
-415 TGFSSSEREQARPQ
+415 
-429 AKAEEKAE
+429 KAEEKAE
-437 LAKES
+437 LAKET
-442 AKVYHEMREQHPGDL
+442 AKVYQDMREQHLDDL
-457 LLFRKGSFLEAYN
+457 LLFRKGSSLEAFN
-470 EDAKKVAQTIGLKE
+470 EDAKKVAKTVGLKE
-484 QHITKEGFES
+484 QHIIKEGFEPKDGKS
-494 KNEKESEK
+494 DEK
-502 GIPYVNFKNKSL
+502 GISYVNFKDKSL

-526 HVAIVDNLEEIAK
+526 HVSIVDNLEEIAK
-539 ERLAGRK
+539 ERLADKAEKK
-546 EQQTKAA
+546 ENQTQAKAA
-553 DQQQTAPKAKTIPL
+553 DQQQTAPKAQTIPL
-567 DQFNKLETAD
+567 DQFNKLETED

-600 DGQQLSVKALDKEDR
+600 DGQQLSVKSLNKEDR

-641 HEERSRARAV
+641 KEERSRSRAV

>member
-19 HAEGK
+19 KAEGK

-54 EKGWIDGGGKN
+54 EKGWIDGGGRT

-75 CYSGHNDFF
+75 RYSGHNDFF
-84 LQLHTAINGYDVPVY
+84 LQLHTAINGYDAPVY
-99 ATYKQLKDAGATI
+99 ATYKQIRDAGATVN
-112 GKGEKAMPVIYWN
+112 KGEKAMPVIYWN
-125 ITHKDENGHKVSD
+125 ISHKDENGQKISD
-138 EDYEA
+138 EAFDA
-143 MTRTEKD
+143 MTKAEQA
-150 KVKTIPVMMGY
+150 KVKTIPIMMGY

-176 ERFAKLQEQFKAP
+176 EQYEKLTGQFKAP
-189 EMKDTTGMYVSKELD
+189 HVADTKGMYESKEFD

-216 NTVEGAGAFYSQS
+216 KAVEGAGASYSEAR
-229 KDEITVP
+229 DEITIP
-236 MKAQFN
+236 MKAQFK
-242 IHDTPEE
+242 IHNTPEE
-249 TYKDGMEY
+249 VYKDGMEY
-257 YSSVVHEMAHSTGV
+257 YSSIAHEMAHSTGV

-298 AAMVGNSMGFDKRIL
+298 AAMVGNTMGFDKRIL

-339 DVNKASH
+339 DVNKASK
-346 MILDHVDKQ
+346 MILDHVDAQ
-355 RLEMGMTALQP
+355 RLEMGMKTLQP
-366 KEETVADEKTK
+366 KEEANNGRTT
-377 DNKEVRETKK
+377 
-387 NEETKV
+387 ETKV
-393 DMAAEPLAKPMTK
+393 ASETKMDIAAEPLAKSMTK
-406 AAIEREKNE
+406 
-415 TGFSSSEREQARPQ
+415 T
-429 AKAEEKAE
+429 EEKAK
-437 LAKES
+437 LAKE
-442 AKVYHEMREQHPGDL
+442 AAAVFKDLKEKHPDAL
-457 LLFRKGSFLEAYN
+457 LLMRKGDFYEAFD
-470 EDAKKVAQTIGLKE
+470 EDAKKVAKSTGLKE
-484 QHITKEGFES
+484 QHIIKEGFEP
-494 KNEKESEK
+494 KEGKDDEK
-502 GIPYVNFKNKSL
+502 GISYVNFKNTSL

-519 KLIREGH
+519 KLVRDGH
-526 HVAIVDNLEEIAK
+526 RVAICDSLEDIAK
-539 ERLAGRK
+539 QRITERK
-546 EQQTKAA
+546 ETQTKANEL
-553 DQQQTAPKAKTIPL
+553 QQPTEQKAKTIPL
-567 DQFNKLETAD
+567 DQFNKLETED

-600 DGQQLSVKALDKEDR
+600 DGQQMSVKALDKEDR

-641 HEERSRARAV
+641 QEQRSRARAV

>member
-1 MEDNKDNSVKET
+1 MEENKDNSVKET

-19 HAEGK
+19 QAEGK

-54 EKGWIDGGGKN
+54 EKGWIDGGGRT

-75 CYSGHNDFF
+75 RYSGHNDFF
-84 LQLHTAINGYDVPVY
+84 LQLHTAINGYDAPVY
-99 ATYKQLKDAGATI
+99 ATYKQIRDAGATVN
-112 GKGEKAMPVIYWN
+112 KGEKAMPVIYWN
-125 ITHKDENGHKVSD
+125 ISHKDENGQKISD
-138 EDYEA
+138 EAFDA
-143 MTRTEKD
+143 MTKAEQA
-150 KVKTIPVMMGY
+150 KVKTIPIMMGY

-176 ERFAKLQEQFKAP
+176 EQYAKLTGQFKAP
-189 EMKDTTGMYVSKELD
+189 HVADTKGMYESKEFD

-216 NTVEGAGAFYSQS
+216 KNVEGAGASYSPS

-236 MKAQFN
+236 MKAQFK

-249 TYKDGMEY
+249 IYKDGMEY
-257 YSSVVHEMAHSTGV
+257 YSSIAHEMAHSTGV

-298 AAMVGNSMGFDKRIL
+298 AAMVGNTMGFDKRIL

-339 DVNKASH
+339 DVNKASK
-346 MILDHVDKQ
+346 MILDHVDAQ
-355 RLEMGMTALQP
+355 RLEMGMKTLQP
-366 KEETVADEKTK
+366 KEEANNGKT
-377 DNKEVRETKK
+377 T
-387 NEETKV
+387 ETKV
-393 DMAAEPLAKPMTK
+393 ASETKMDIAAEPLAKSMT
-406 AAIEREKNE
+406 
-415 TGFSSSEREQARPQ
+415 
-429 AKAEEKAE
+429 KAEEKAE
-437 LAKES
+437 LAKE
-442 AKVYHEMREQHPGDL
+442 AAAVFKDLKEKHPDAL
-457 LLFRKGSFLEAYN
+457 LLMRKGDFYEAF
-470 EDAKKVAQTIGLKE
+470 EDDAKKVARSTGLKE
-484 QHITKEGFES
+484 QHIIKEGFEP
-494 KNEKESEK
+494 KEGKGDEK
-502 GIPYVNFKNKSL
+502 GISYVNFKNTSL

-519 KLIREGH
+519 KLVRDGH
-526 HVAIVDNLEEIAK
+526 RVAICDSLEDIAK
-539 ERLAGRK
+539 QRISERK
-546 EQQTKAA
+546 ETQTKANEL
-553 DQQQTAPKAKTIPL
+553 QQPKEQKAKTIPL
-567 DQFNKLETAD
+567 DQFNKLETED

-600 DGQQLSVKALDKEDR
+600 DGQQMSVKALDKEDR

-641 HEERSRARAV
+641 QEERTRARAV

>member
-19 HAEGK
+19 KAEGK

-54 EKGWIDGGGKN
+54 EKGWIDGGGRTH
-65 QGLPQNLSGR
+65 GLPQNLSGR
-75 CYSGHNDFF
+75 RYSGHNDFF
-84 LQLHTAINGYDVPVY
+84 LQLHTAANGYDVPVY
-99 ATYKQLKDAGATI
+99 ATYKQIKEAGATI
-112 GKGEKAMPVIYWN
+112 AKGEKAMPVIYWN
-125 ITHKDENGHKVSD
+125 VTHKDENGQKVSD
-138 EDYEA
+138 EAYEA
-143 MTRTEKD
+143 MTKAEQE
-150 KVKTIPVMMGY
+150 KVKTIPIMMGY

-176 ERFAKLQEQFKAP
+176 EQYAKLTGQFKAP
-189 EMKDTTGMYVSKELD
+189 HVADTKGMYESKEFD

-216 NTVEGAGAFYSQS
+216 KAVEGAGASYSPS
-229 KDEITVP
+229 KDEITIP
-236 MKAQFN
+236 MKAQFK

-249 TYKDGMEY
+249 IYKDGMEY
-257 YSSVVHEMAHSTGV
+257 YSSIAHEMAHSTGV

-298 AAMVGNSMGFDKRIL
+298 AAMVGNTMGFDKRIL

-339 DVNKASH
+339 DVNKASK
-346 MILDHVDKQ
+346 MILDHVDAQ
-355 RLEMGMTALQP
+355 RLEMGMKTLQP
-366 KEETVADEKTK
+366 KEEANNGRTT
-377 DNKEVRETKK
+377 
-387 NEETKV
+387 ETKV
-393 DMAAEPLAKPMTK
+393 ASETKMDIAAEPLAKSMTK
-406 AAIEREKNE
+406 
-415 TGFSSSEREQARPQ
+415 T
-429 AKAEEKAE
+429 EEKAK
-437 LAKES
+437 LAKE
-442 AKVYHEMREQHPGDL
+442 AAAVFKDLKEKHPDAL
-457 LLFRKGSFLEAYN
+457 LLMRKGDFYEAFD
-470 EDAKKVAQTIGLKE
+470 EDAKKVAKSTGLKE
-484 QHITKEGFES
+484 QHIIKEGFEP
-494 KNEKESEK
+494 KEGKDDEK
-502 GIPYVNFKNKSL
+502 GISYVNFKNTSL

-519 KLIREGH
+519 KLVRDGH
-526 HVAIVDNLEEIAK
+526 RVAICDSLEDIAK
-539 ERLAGRK
+539 QRITERK
-546 EQQTKAA
+546 ETQTKANEL
-553 DQQQTAPKAKTIPL
+553 QQPTEQKAKTIPL
-567 DQFNKLETAD
+567 DQFNKLETED

-600 DGQQLSVKALDKEDR
+600 DGQQMSVKALDKEDR

-641 HEERSRARAV
+641 QEQRSRARAV

>member
-1 MEDNKDNSVKET
+1 MEENKDNSVKET

-19 HAEGK
+19 QAEGK

-54 EKGWIDGGGKN
+54 EKGWIDGGGRT

-75 CYSGHNDFF
+75 RYSGHNDFF
-84 LQLHTAINGYDVPVY
+84 LQLHTAINGYDAPVY
-99 ATYKQLKDAGATI
+99 ATYKQIRDAGATVN
-112 GKGEKAMPVIYWN
+112 KGEKAMPVIYWN
-125 ITHKDENGHKVSD
+125 ISHKDENGQKISD
-138 EDYEA
+138 EAFDA
-143 MTRTEKD
+143 MTKAEQA
-150 KVKTIPVMMGY
+150 KVKTIPIMMGY

-176 ERFAKLQEQFKAP
+176 EQYAKLTGQFKAP
-189 EMKDTTGMYVSKELD
+189 HVADTKGMYESKEFD

-216 NTVEGAGAFYSQS
+216 KNVEGAGASYSPS

-236 MKAQFN
+236 MKAQFK

-249 TYKDGMEY
+249 IYKDGMEY
-257 YSSVVHEMAHSTGV
+257 YSSIAHEMAHSTGV

-298 AAMVGNSMGFDKRIL
+298 AAMVGNTMGFDKRIL

-339 DVNKASH
+339 DVNKASK
-346 MILDHVDKQ
+346 MILDHVDAQ
-355 RLEMGMTALQP
+355 RLEMGMKTLQP
-366 KEETVADEKTK
+366 KEEANNGKT
-377 DNKEVRETKK
+377 T
-387 NEETKV
+387 ETKV
-393 DMAAEPLAKPMTK
+393 ASETKMDMAAEPLAKPMTK
-406 AAIEREKNE
+406 A
-415 TGFSSSEREQARPQ
+415 
-429 AKAEEKAE
+429 EEKAE
-437 LAKES
+437 IARETATVFKDLKE
-442 AKVYHEMREQHPGDL
+442 KHPDAL
-457 LLFRKGSFLEAYN
+457 LLLRKGDFYEAIGD
-470 EDAKKVAQTIGLKE
+470 DAKKVAKSTGLKE
-484 QHITKEGFES
+484 QHIIKEGFEP
-494 KNEKESEK
+494 KEGKGDEK
-502 GIPYVNFKNKSL
+502 GISYVNFKNTSL

-519 KLIREGH
+519 KLVRDGH
-526 HVAIVDNLEEIAK
+526 RVAICDSLEDIAK
-539 ERLAGRK
+539 QRISERK
-546 EQQTKAA
+546 ETQMKANEL
-553 DQQQTAPKAKTIPL
+553 QHPTEQKAKTIPL
-567 DQFNKLETAD
+567 DQFNKLETED

-600 DGQQLSVKALDKEDR
+600 DGQQMSVKALDKEDR

-641 HEERSRARAV
+641 QEQRSKARAV

>member
-1 MEDNKDNSVKET
+1 MDDNKETKEAVT
-13 EQKPQE
+13 QQDSKEKVE
-19 HAEGK
+19 SKGN
-24 TGGKT
+24 TRT

-54 EKGWIDGGGKN
+54 EKGWIDAGGKN

-75 CYSGHNDFF
+75 RYSGHNDFF
-84 LQLHTAINGYDVPVY
+84 LQLHTAMKGYDMPVY
-99 ATYKQLKDAGATI
+99 ATYKQIKEAGATI

-125 ITHKDENGHKVSD
+125 VTHRDEHGEKVSD
-138 EDYEA
+138 EAFEA
-143 MTRTEKD
+143 MTKSEQE

-168 TNFAEVKP
+168 TNFPEVKP
-176 ERFAKLQEQFKAP
+176 EQYAKLQEKFKAP
-189 EMKDTTGMYVSKELD
+189 EMKDTQGMYESKEFD
-204 AMIDKQ
+204 RMIDKQ

-216 NTVEGAGAFYSQS
+216 NTVEGSGAFYSQS

-242 IHDTPEE
+242 IHNTPEE

-257 YSSVVHEMAHSTGV
+257 YSSIAHEMAHSTGI

-285 PKYAKE
+285 KKYAKE

-298 AAMVGNSMGFDKRIL
+298 AAMVGNTMGFDKRIL

-339 DVNKASH
+339 DVNKASK
-346 MILDHVDKQ
+346 MILDHVDAQ
-355 RLEMGMTALQP
+355 RKELGLNTLLP

-377 DNKEVRETKK
+377 GNKDARESRK
-387 NEETKV
+387 NEETKM
-393 DMAAEPLAKPMTK
+393 DMAAEPLGKPKT
-406 AAIEREKNE
+406 
-415 TGFSSSEREQARPQ
+415 
-429 AKAEEKAE
+429 KAEEKAE
-437 LAKES
+437 IAKES

-457 LLFRKGSFLEAYN
+457 LLFRKGSSLEAFN
-470 EDAKKVAQTIGLKE
+470 EDAKKVAKTTGLKE
-484 QHITKEGFES
+484 QHVIKEGFEP
-494 KNEKESEK
+494 KDGKGDEK
-502 GIPYVNFKNKSL
+502 GISYVNFKDKSL

-519 KLIREGH
+519 KLVRDGH
-526 HVAIVDNLEEIAK
+526 HVAIVDSLEEIAK

-546 EQQTKAA
+546 EPLAKENV
-553 DQQQTAPKAKTIPL
+553 QQQQQPKQTEQAAKTIPL

-577 GKKIDHFAVFKMKS
+577 GRKIDHFAVFKMKS

-600 DGQQLSVKALDKEDR
+600 DGQQLSVKSLNKEDR

-641 HEERSRARAV
+641 HEERSRSRAM

>member
-19 HAEGK
+19 QTEGK

-54 EKGWIDGGGKN
+54 EKGWIDGGGRTH
-65 QGLPQNLSGR
+65 GLPQNLSGR
-75 CYSGHNDFF
+75 RYSGHNDFF
-84 LQLHTAINGYDVPVY
+84 LQLHTAANGYDVPVY
-99 ATYKQLKDAGATI
+99 ATYKQIKEAGATI
-112 GKGEKAMPVIYWN
+112 AKGEKAMPVIYWN
-125 ITHKDENGHKVSD
+125 VTHKDENGQKVSD
-138 EDYEA
+138 EAYEA
-143 MTRTEKD
+143 MTKAEQE
-150 KVKTIPVMMGY
+150 KVKTIPIMMGY

-168 TNFAEVKP
+168 TNFPEIKP
-176 ERFAKLQEQFKAP
+176 EQYAKLQDKFKAP
-189 EMKDTTGMYVSKELD
+189 HIEDATGMYTSKEFD
-204 AMIDKQ
+204 QMIDKQ

-216 NTVEGAGAFYSQS
+216 KAVEGAGASYSEAR
-229 KDEITVP
+229 DEITIP
-236 MKAQFN
+236 MKAQFK

-249 TYKDGMEY
+249 IYKDGMEY
-257 YSSVVHEMAHSTGV
+257 YSSIAHEMAHSTGV

-298 AAMVGNSMGFDKRIL
+298 AAMVGNTMGFDKRIL

-339 DVNKASH
+339 DVNKASK
-346 MILDHVDKQ
+346 MILDHVDAQ
-355 RLEMGMTALQP
+355 RLEMGMTTLQP
-366 KEETVADEKTK
+366 KEEANNEKTTEAK
-377 DNKEVRETKK
+377 VAPETKM
-387 NEETKV
+387 
-393 DMAAEPLAKPMTK
+393 DMAAEPIAKPKT
-406 AAIEREKNE
+406 
-415 TGFSSSEREQARPQ
+415 
-429 AKAEEKAE
+429 KAEEKAE
-437 LAKES
+437 LAKET
-442 AKVYHEMREQHPGDL
+442 AAVFKDLKEKHPDNL
-457 LLFRKGSFLEAYN
+457 LLMRKGGFYEAFD
-470 EDAKKVAQTIGLKE
+470 EDAKKVAKSTGLKE
-484 QHITKEGFES
+484 QHIIKEGFET
-494 KNEKESEK
+494 KEGGKEIS
-502 GIPYVNFKNKSL
+502 YVNFKNTSL

-519 KLIREGH
+519 KLVRDGH
-526 HVAIVDNLEEIAK
+526 RVAICDSLEDIAK
-539 ERLAGRK
+539 QRISERK
-546 EQQTKAA
+546 EQQ
-553 DQQQTAPKAKTIPL
+553 DQQVAAKAQQPAQSAKTIPL
-567 DQFNKLETAD
+567 DQFNKLETED

-600 DGQQLSVKALDKEDR
+600 DGQQMSVKALDKEDR

-641 HEERSRARAV
+641 HEERSRARAM

>member
-1 MEDNKDNSVKET
+1 MEDNKDNNIEKPEVKSE
-13 EQKPQE
+13 
-19 HAEGK
+19 AK

-75 CYSGHNDFF
+75 RYSGHNDFF
-84 LQLHTAINGYDVPVY
+84 LQLHTAMKGYDMPVY

-125 ITHKDENGHKVSD
+125 VTHRDEHGEKVSD
-138 EDYEA
+138 EAYEA
-143 MTRTEKD
+143 MTKAEQE
-150 KVKTIPVMMGY
+150 KVKTVPVMMGY

-168 TNFAEVKP
+168 TNFPDVKP
-176 ERFAKLQEQFKAP
+176 EQYAKLQQQFMAP
-189 EMKDTTGMYVSKELD
+189 EMKDTQGMFESKEFD

-236 MKAQFN
+236 MKAQFK

-249 TYKDGMEY
+249 VYKDGMEY
-257 YSSVVHEMAHSTGV
+257 YSSIVHEMAHSTGV

-298 AAMVGNSMGFDKRIL
+298 AAMVGNSMSFDKRIL
-313 DNNAKYVDGWMD
+313 DNNAKYVDGWME

-339 DVNKASH
+339 DVNKASK
-346 MILDHVDKQ
+346 MILDHVDAQ
-355 RLEMGMTALQP
+355 RLEMGMTTLQP
-366 KEETVADEKTK
+366 KEEAATEKTK
-377 DNKEVRETKK
+377 DEKVAEN
-387 NEETKV
+387 TKV
-393 DMAAEPLAKPMTK
+393 DMAAEPLAKPKT
-406 AAIEREKNE
+406 
-415 TGFSSSEREQARPQ
+415 
-429 AKAEEKAE
+429 KAEEKAE
-437 LAKES
+437 LAKET
-442 AKVYHEMREQHPGDL
+442 AAVFKDLKEKHPAAL
-457 LLFRKGSFLEAYN
+457 LLMRKGDFYEAFD
-470 EDAKKVAQTIGLKE
+470 EDAKKVAKSTGLKE
-484 QHITKEGFES
+484 QHIIKEGFEP
-494 KNEKESEK
+494 KEGKGDEK
-502 GIPYVNFKNKSL
+502 GISYVNFKNTSL

-519 KLIREGH
+519 KLVRDGH
-526 HVAIVDNLEEIAK
+526 RVAICDSLEDMAKQRVDEKTDKK
-539 ERLAGRK
+539 ENQA
-546 EQQTKAA
+546 QTKAA
-553 DQQQTAPKAKTIPL
+553 DQQQAAPKAQTIPL
-567 DQFNKLETAD
+567 NQFNKLETED

-600 DGQQLSVKALDKEDR
+600 DGQQLSIKSLNKEDR

-633 GKELSQPK
+633 GKELSQSKP
-641 HEERSRARAV
+641 EERSRSRAV

>member
-19 HAEGK
+19 KAEGK

-54 EKGWIDGGGKN
+54 EKGWIDGGGRT

-75 CYSGHNDFF
+75 RYSGHNDFF
-84 LQLHTAINGYDVPVY
+84 LQLHTAINGYDAPVY
-99 ATYKQLKDAGATI
+99 ATYKQIRDAGATVN
-112 GKGEKAMPVIYWN
+112 KGEKAMPVIYWN
-125 ITHKDENGHKVSD
+125 ISHKDENGQKISD
-138 EDYEA
+138 EAFDA
-143 MTRTEKD
+143 MTKAEQA
-150 KVKTIPVMMGY
+150 KVKTIPIMMGY

-176 ERFAKLQEQFKAP
+176 EQYAQLTGQFKAP
-189 EMKDTTGMYVSKELD
+189 HVADTKGMYESKEFD

-216 NTVEGAGAFYSQS
+216 KNVEGAGASYSPS

-236 MKAQFN
+236 MKAQFK

-249 TYKDGMEY
+249 VYKDGMEY
-257 YSSVVHEMAHSTGV
+257 YSSIAHEMAHSTGV

-298 AAMVGNSMGFDKRIL
+298 AAMVGNTMGFDKRIL

-339 DVNKASH
+339 DVNKASK
-346 MILDHVDKQ
+346 MILDHVDAQ
-355 RLEMGMTALQP
+355 RLEMGMKTLQP
-366 KEETVADEKTK
+366 KEEANNGKT
-377 DNKEVRETKK
+377 T
-387 NEETKV
+387 ETKV
-393 DMAAEPLAKPMTK
+393 ASETKMDIAAEPIAKPMT
-406 AAIEREKNE
+406 
-415 TGFSSSEREQARPQ
+415 
-429 AKAEEKAE
+429 KAEEKAE
-437 LAKES
+437 LAKE
-442 AKVYHEMREQHPGDL
+442 AAAVFKDLKEKHPDAL
-457 LLFRKGSFLEAYN
+457 LLMRKGDFYEAF
-470 EDAKKVAQTIGLKE
+470 EDDAKKVARSTGLKE
-484 QHITKEGFES
+484 QHIIKEGFEP
-494 KNEKESEK
+494 KEGKGDEK
-502 GIPYVNFKNKSL
+502 GISYVNFKNTSL

-519 KLIREGH
+519 KLVRDGH
-526 HVAIVDNLEEIAK
+526 RVAICDSLEDIAK
-539 ERLAGRK
+539 QRISERK
-546 EQQTKAA
+546 ETQTKANEL
-553 DQQQTAPKAKTIPL
+553 QQPTEQKAKTIPL
-567 DQFNKLETAD
+567 DQFNKLETED

-600 DGQQLSVKALDKEDR
+600 DGQQMSVKALDKEDR

-641 HEERSRARAV
+641 QEQRSRARAV

>member
-19 HAEGK
+19 KAEGK

-54 EKGWIDGGGKN
+54 EKGWIDGGGRT

-75 CYSGHNDFF
+75 RYSGHNDFF
-84 LQLHTAINGYDVPVY
+84 LQLHTAINGYDAPVY
-99 ATYKQLKDAGATI
+99 ATYKQIRDAGATVN
-112 GKGEKAMPVIYWN
+112 KGEKAMPVIYWN
-125 ITHKDENGHKVSD
+125 ISHKDENGQKISD
-138 EDYEA
+138 EAFDA
-143 MTRTEKD
+143 MTKAEQA
-150 KVKTIPVMMGY
+150 KVKTIPIMMGY

-168 TNFAEVKP
+168 TNYAEVKP
-176 ERFAKLQEQFKAP
+176 EQYAKLTGQFKAP
-189 EMKDTTGMYVSKELD
+189 HVADTKGMYESKEFD

-216 NTVEGAGAFYSQS
+216 KAVEGAGASYSPS

-236 MKAQFN
+236 MKAQFK

-249 TYKDGMEY
+249 IYKDGMEY
-257 YSSVVHEMAHSTGV
+257 YSSIAHEMAHSTGV

-298 AAMVGNSMGFDKRIL
+298 AAMVGNTMGFDKRIL

-339 DVNKASH
+339 DVNKASK
-346 MILDHVDKQ
+346 MILDHVDAQ
-355 RLEMGMTALQP
+355 RLEMGMKTLQP
-366 KEETVADEKTK
+366 KEEANNEKT
-377 DNKEVRETKK
+377 T
-387 NEETKV
+387 ETKV
-393 DMAAEPLAKPMTK
+393 ASETKMDMAAEPLAKPMTK
-406 AAIEREKNE
+406 AD
-415 TGFSSSEREQARPQ
+415 
-429 AKAEEKAE
+429 EKAE
-437 LAKES
+437 IAKE
-442 AKVYHEMREQHPGDL
+442 AAVVFKDLKEKHPDAL
-457 LLFRKGSFLEAYN
+457 LLLRKGDFYEAIGD
-470 EDAKKVAQTIGLKE
+470 DAKKVAKSTGLKE
-484 QHITKEGFES
+484 QHIIKEGFEP
-494 KNEKESEK
+494 KEGKGDEK
-502 GIPYVNFKNKSL
+502 GISYVNFKNTSL

-519 KLIREGH
+519 KLVRDGH
-526 HVAIVDNLEEIAK
+526 RVAICDSLEDIAK
-539 ERLAGRK
+539 QRISERK
-546 EQQTKAA
+546 ETQTKANEL
-553 DQQQTAPKAKTIPL
+553 QQPTEQKAKTIPL
-567 DQFNKLETAD
+567 DQFNKLETED

-600 DGQQLSVKALDKEDR
+600 DGQQMSVKALDKEDR

-633 GKELSQPK
+633 GKELSLPK
-641 HEERSRARAV
+641 QEQRSRARAV

>member
-19 HAEGK
+19 KAEGK
-24 TGGKT
+24 NGGKT

-54 EKGWIDGGGKN
+54 EKGWIDGGGRT
-65 QGLPQNLSGR
+65 QGLPQNISGR
-75 CYSGHNDFF
+75 RYSGHNDFF
-84 LQLHTAINGYDVPVY
+84 LQLHTAINGYDAPVY
-99 ATYKQLKDAGATI
+99 ATYKQIRDAGATVN
-112 GKGEKAMPVIYWN
+112 KGEKAMPVIYWN
-125 ITHKDENGHKVSD
+125 ISHKDENGQKISD
-138 EDYEA
+138 EAFDA
-143 MTRTEKD
+143 MTKAEQA
-150 KVKTIPVMMGY
+150 KVKTIPIMMGY

-176 ERFAKLQEQFKAP
+176 EQYAKLTGQFKAP
-189 EMKDTTGMYVSKELD
+189 HVADTKGMYESKEFD

-216 NTVEGAGAFYSQS
+216 KNVEGAGASYSPS

-236 MKAQFN
+236 MKAQFK

-249 TYKDGMEY
+249 IYKDGMEY
-257 YSSVVHEMAHSTGV
+257 YSSIAHEMAHSTGV

-298 AAMVGNSMGFDKRIL
+298 AAMVGNTMGFDKRIL

-339 DVNKASH
+339 DVNKASK
-346 MILDHVDKQ
+346 MILDHVDAQ
-355 RLEMGMTALQP
+355 RLEMGMKTLQP
-366 KEETVADEKTK
+366 KEEANNGKT
-377 DNKEVRETKK
+377 T
-387 NEETKV
+387 ETKV
-393 DMAAEPLAKPMTK
+393 ASETKMDIAAEPLAKPKT
-406 AAIEREKNE
+406 
-415 TGFSSSEREQARPQ
+415 
-429 AKAEEKAE
+429 KAEEKAE
-437 LAKES
+437 IAKET
-442 AKVYHEMREQHPGDL
+442 AVVFKDLKEKHPDAL
-457 LLFRKGSFLEAYN
+457 LLMRKGDFYEAFD
-470 EDAKKVAQTIGLKE
+470 EDAKKVAKSTGLKE
-484 QHITKEGFES
+484 QHIIKEGFEP
-494 KNEKESEK
+494 KEGKGDEK
-502 GIPYVNFKNKSL
+502 GISYVNFKNTSL

-519 KLIREGH
+519 KLVRDGYR
-526 HVAIVDNLEEIAK
+526 VAICDSLEDIAK
-539 ERLAGRK
+539 QRISERK
-546 EQQTKAA
+546 ETQTKANEL
-553 DQQQTAPKAKTIPL
+553 QQPTEQKAKTIPL
-567 DQFNKLETAD
+567 DQFNKLETED

-600 DGQQLSVKALDKEDR
+600 DGQQMSVKALDKEDR

-641 HEERSRARAV
+641 QEQRSRARAV

>member
-19 HAEGK
+19 KAEGK

-54 EKGWIDGGGKN
+54 EKGWIDGGGRT
-65 QGLPQNLSGR
+65 QGLPQNLTGR
-75 CYSGHNDFF
+75 RYSGHNDFF
-84 LQLHTAINGYDVPVY
+84 LQLHTAINGYDAPVY
-99 ATYKQLKDAGATI
+99 ATYKQIRDAGATVN
-112 GKGEKAMPVIYWN
+112 KGEKAMPVIYWN
-125 ITHKDENGHKVSD
+125 ISHKDENGQKVSD
-138 EDYEA
+138 EAYDA
-143 MTRTEKD
+143 MTKAEQA
-150 KVKTIPVMMGY
+150 KVKTIPIMMGY

-176 ERFAKLQEQFKAP
+176 EQYAKLTGQFKAP
-189 EMKDTTGMYVSKELD
+189 HVADTKGMYESKEFD

-216 NTVEGAGAFYSQS
+216 KNVEGAGASYSPS
-229 KDEITVP
+229 KDEITIP
-236 MKAQFN
+236 MKAQFK

-249 TYKDGMEY
+249 IYKDGMEY
-257 YSSVVHEMAHSTGV
+257 YSSIAHEMAHSTGV

-298 AAMVGNSMGFDKRIL
+298 AAMVGNTMGFDKRIL

-339 DVNKASH
+339 DVNKASK
-346 MILDHVDKQ
+346 MILDHVDAQ
-355 RLEMGMTALQP
+355 RLEMGMKTLQP
-366 KEETVADEKTK
+366 KEEADQNVKAKEAK
-377 DNKEVRETKK
+377 DSKVTP
-387 NEETKV
+387 ETKV
-393 DMAAEPLAKPMTK
+393 DMAAEPIAKPMTK
-406 AAIEREKNE
+406 A
-415 TGFSSSEREQARPQ
+415 
-429 AKAEEKAE
+429 EEKAE
-437 LAKES
+437 ISKE
-442 AKVYHEMREQHPGDL
+442 AAAVFKDLKEKHPDAL
-457 LLFRKGSFLEAYN
+457 LLLRKGDFYEAIGD
-470 EDAKKVAQTIGLKE
+470 DAKKVAKSTGLKE
-484 QHITKEGFES
+484 QHVIKEGFEQ
-494 KNEKESEK
+494 KDDKEK
-502 GIPYVNFKNKSL
+502 GISYVNFKNTSL

-519 KLIREGH
+519 KLVRDGH
-526 HVAIVDNLEEIAK
+526 RVAICDSLEDMAK
-539 ERLAGRK
+539 QRIDERK
-546 EQQTKAA
+546 EKQAKAEVQQTKTNYQKQSA
-553 DQQQTAPKAKTIPL
+553 QTAKTIPL
-567 DQFNKLETAD
+567 DQFNKLETED

-600 DGQQLSVKALDKEDR
+600 DGQQMSVKALDKEDR

-641 HEERSRARAV
+641 QEERSRARAV

>member
-13 EQKPQE
+13 EHKPQE
-19 HAEGK
+19 QTEGK

-39 QMMVT
+39 QMMVM

-54 EKGWIDGGGKN
+54 EKGWIDGGGRT

-75 CYSGHNDFF
+75 RYSGHNDFF
-84 LQLHTAINGYDVPVY
+84 LQLHTAINGYDAPVY
-99 ATYKQLKDAGATI
+99 ATYKQIRDAGATVN
-112 GKGEKAMPVIYWN
+112 KGEKAMPVIYWN
-125 ITHKDENGHKVSD
+125 ISHKDENGQKISD
-138 EDYEA
+138 EAFDA
-143 MTRTEKD
+143 MTKAEQA
-150 KVKTIPVMMGY
+150 KVKTIPIMMGY

-176 ERFAKLQEQFKAP
+176 EQYAKLTGQFKAP
-189 EMKDTTGMYVSKELD
+189 HVADTKGMYESKEFD

-216 NTVEGAGAFYSQS
+216 KNVEGAGASYSPS

-236 MKAQFN
+236 MKAQFK

-249 TYKDGMEY
+249 IYKDGMEY
-257 YSSVVHEMAHSTGV
+257 YSSIAHEMAHSTGV

-298 AAMVGNSMGFDKRIL
+298 AAMVGNTMGFDKRIL

-339 DVNKASH
+339 DVNKASK
-346 MILDHVDKQ
+346 MILDHVDAQ
-355 RLEMGMTALQP
+355 RLEMGMKTLQP
-366 KEETVADEKTK
+366 KEEANNGKT
-377 DNKEVRETKK
+377 T
-387 NEETKV
+387 ETKV
-393 DMAAEPLAKPMTK
+393 ASETKMDIAAEPLAKPKT
-406 AAIEREKNE
+406 
-415 TGFSSSEREQARPQ
+415 
-429 AKAEEKAE
+429 KAEEKAE
-437 LAKES
+437 IAKET
-442 AKVYHEMREQHPGDL
+442 AAVFKDLKEKHPDAL
-457 LLFRKGSFLEAYN
+457 LLMRKGDFYEAFD
-470 EDAKKVAQTIGLKE
+470 EDAKKVAKSTGLKE
-484 QHITKEGFES
+484 QHIIKEGFEP
-494 KNEKESEK
+494 KEGKGDEK
-502 GIPYVNFKNKSL
+502 GISYVNFKNTSL

-519 KLIREGH
+519 KLVRDGH
-526 HVAIVDNLEEIAK
+526 RVAICDSLEDIAK
-539 ERLAGRK
+539 QRISERK
-546 EQQTKAA
+546 ETQTKANEL
-553 DQQQTAPKAKTIPL
+553 QQPTEQKAKTIPL
-567 DQFNKLETAD
+567 DQFNKLETED

-600 DGQQLSVKALDKEDR
+600 DGQQMSVKALDKEDR

-641 HEERSRARAV
+641 QEQRSRARAV

>member
-19 HAEGK
+19 KAEGK

-54 EKGWIDGGGKN
+54 EKGWIDGGGRT

-75 CYSGHNDFF
+75 RYSGHNNFF
-84 LQLHTAINGYDVPVY
+84 LQLHTAINGYDAPVY
-99 ATYKQLKDAGATI
+99 ATYKQIRDAGATVN
-112 GKGEKAMPVIYWN
+112 KGEKAMPVIYWN
-125 ITHKDENGHKVSD
+125 ISHKDENGQKISD
-138 EDYEA
+138 EAFDA
-143 MTRTEKD
+143 MTKAEQA
-150 KVKTIPVMMGY
+150 KVKTIPIMMGY

-176 ERFAKLQEQFKAP
+176 EQYAKVTGQFKAP
-189 EMKDTTGMYVSKELD
+189 HVADTKGMYESKEFD

-216 NTVEGAGAFYSQS
+216 KNVEGAGASYSPS

-236 MKAQFN
+236 MKAQFK

-249 TYKDGMEY
+249 VYKDGMEY
-257 YSSVVHEMAHSTGV
+257 YSSIAHEMAHSTGV

-298 AAMVGNSMGFDKRIL
+298 AAMVGNTMGFDKRIL

-339 DVNKASH
+339 DVNKASK
-346 MILDHVDKQ
+346 MILDHVDAQ
-355 RLEMGMTALQP
+355 RLEMGMKTLQP
-366 KEETVADEKTK
+366 KEEANNGKT
-377 DNKEVRETKK
+377 T
-387 NEETKV
+387 ETKV
-393 DMAAEPLAKPMTK
+393 ASETKMDIAAEPLAKSMTK
-406 AAIEREKNE
+406 
-415 TGFSSSEREQARPQ
+415 T
-429 AKAEEKAE
+429 EEKAE
-437 LAKES
+437 LAKET
-442 AKVYHEMREQHPGDL
+442 AAVFKDLKEKHPDAL
-457 LLFRKGSFLEAYN
+457 LLMRKGDFYEAFD
-470 EDAKKVAQTIGLKE
+470 EDAKKVAKSTGLKE
-484 QHITKEGFES
+484 QHIIKEGFEP
-494 KNEKESEK
+494 KEGKGDEK
-502 GIPYVNFKNKSL
+502 GISYVNFKNTSL

-519 KLIREGH
+519 KLVRDGH
-526 HVAIVDNLEEIAK
+526 RVAICDSLEDIAK
-539 ERLAGRK
+539 QRISERK
-546 EQQTKAA
+546 ETQTKANEL
-553 DQQQTAPKAKTIPL
+553 QQPTEQKAKTIPL
-567 DQFNKLETAD
+567 DQFNKLETED

-600 DGQQLSVKALDKEDR
+600 DGQQMSVKALDKEDR

-641 HEERSRARAV
+641 QEQRSRARAV

>member
-19 HAEGK
+19 RTEGK

-54 EKGWIDGGGKN
+54 EKGWIDGGGRT

-75 CYSGHNDFF
+75 RYSGHNDFF
-84 LQLHTAINGYDVPVY
+84 LQLHTAINGYDAPVY
-99 ATYKQLKDAGATI
+99 ATYKQIRDAGATVN
-112 GKGEKAMPVIYWN
+112 KGEKAMPVIYWN
-125 ITHKDENGHKVSD
+125 ISHKDENGQKISD
-138 EDYEA
+138 EAFDA
-143 MTRTEKD
+143 MTKAEQA
-150 KVKTIPVMMGY
+150 KVKTIPIMMGY

-176 ERFAKLQEQFKAP
+176 EQYAKLTGQFKAP
-189 EMKDTTGMYVSKELD
+189 HVADTKGMYESKEFD

-216 NTVEGAGAFYSQS
+216 KNVEGAGASYSPS

-236 MKAQFN
+236 MKAQFK

-249 TYKDGMEY
+249 IYKDGMEY
-257 YSSVVHEMAHSTGV
+257 YSSIAHEMAHSTGV

-298 AAMVGNSMGFDKRIL
+298 AAMVGNTMGFDKRIL

-339 DVNKASH
+339 DVNKASK
-346 MILDHVDKQ
+346 MILDHVDAQ
-355 RLEMGMTALQP
+355 RLEMGMKTLQP
-366 KEETVADEKTK
+366 KEEANNGKT
-377 DNKEVRETKK
+377 T
-387 NEETKV
+387 ETKV
-393 DMAAEPLAKPMTK
+393 ASETKMDIAAEPIAKPMT
-406 AAIEREKNE
+406 
-415 TGFSSSEREQARPQ
+415 
-429 AKAEEKAE
+429 KAEEKAE
-437 LAKES
+437 LAKE
-442 AKVYHEMREQHPGDL
+442 AAAVFKDLKEKHPDAL
-457 LLFRKGSFLEAYN
+457 LLMRKGDFYEALED
-470 EDAKKVAQTIGLKE
+470 DAKKVARSTGLKE
-484 QHITKEGFES
+484 QHIIKEGFEP
-494 KNEKESEK
+494 KEGKGDEK
-502 GIPYVNFKNKSL
+502 GISYVNFKNTSL

-519 KLIREGH
+519 KLVRDGH
-526 HVAIVDNLEEIAK
+526 RVAICDSLEDIAK
-539 ERLAGRK
+539 QRISERK
-546 EQQTKAA
+546 ETQTKANEL
-553 DQQQTAPKAKTIPL
+553 QQPTEQKAKTIPL
-567 DQFNKLETAD
+567 DQFNKLETED

-600 DGQQLSVKALDKEDR
+600 DGQQMSVKALDKEDR

-641 HEERSRARAV
+641 QEQRSRARAV